1 MSNLVIVAI
10 PAEDD
15 PVWRIS
21 SEKVPHLTLLLLG
34 EDPDTVAKTGQ
45 IAAFLEHAAK
55 TSLTRF
61 SLDVDHRGT
70 LGKDEADVVFFA
82 GWDLPELIQ
91 FRGYL
96 LKDSNI
102 AKAYLAADQFP
113 HWQPH
118 LTLGYPTAPAAKPI
132 DIYDRVTWVRFDKVA
147 LWTDDFDGPTFELKS
162 PDLYVQDMAVSMSTT
177 VEDILAHHGVKG
189 MKWGRRKSSGPV
201 AVTTS
206 ANKKGVVKTAGGE
219 NHPTHPNALSSK
231 LAIQKAKKSGI
242 SALSDKEL
250 QTIAQRMNLEQ
261 QVSKLAANEL
271 TNTGEKFV
279 EMIFGEVAKGIA
291 AGKRQ

>member
-21 SEKVPHLTLLLLG
+21 SEKVPHLTLLFLG
-34 EDPDTVAKTGQ
+34 EDPDTVAKTGE

-55 TSLTRF
+55 TSLTKF

-102 AKAYLAADQFP
+102 AKAYLSADQFP

-118 LTLGYPTAPAAKPI
+118 LTLGYPEAPAAKPI

-162 PDLYVQDMAVSMSTT
+162 PNFYDQDMAVSMSTT
-177 VEDILAHHGVKG
+177 VEDILSHHGVKG

-201 AVTTS
+201 AVTTV
-206 ANKKGVVKTAGGE
+206 ANKKGVVKTVGGK
-219 NHPTHPNALSSK
+219 NHPTHVDALPAK
-231 LAIQKAKKSGI
+231 IAIQKAKKSGI
-242 SALSDKEL
+242 SSLSDQEL
-250 QTIAQRMNLEQ
+250 QTITKRLNLEQ
-261 QVSKLAANEL
+261 QVSSLGKSDLMS
-271 TNTGEKFV
+271 TGERFV
-279 EMIFGEVAKGIA
+279 TMLLDESNRG
-291 AGKRQ
+291 GKKR